1 MESKNFSKVT
11 EVGEIKVWIVMP
23 AHNEEKAIGGV
34 LDSLRKEGWRDVI
47 VVDDGS
53 KDKTAKI
60 AESKGATVIR
70 HEKNQGLGA
79 ALRTGLSNARELK
92 ADIAV
97 TFDSDGQH
105 DTKAVRELV
114 NSADGADL
122 VIGAR
127 RFINIPLNKRIG
139 NFGLN
144 FITRMLGGPLVD
156 SQSGMRAFSRR
167 ALDSIRIMSDRYVVS
182 SEIAMQAKRKGL
194 RIKEVPVAC
203 FFTQYSKARGTTIMS
218 GLRITIELVRLRLAM
233 FRARR

>member
-1 MESKNFSKVT
+1 MGSKNFSKVT

-23 AHNEEKAIGGV
+23 ARNEEKAIGGV
-34 LDSLRKEGWRDVI
+34 LDALKKEGWRDVI

-53 KDKTAKI
+53 KDRTAKI

-70 HEKNQGLGA
+70 HEKNRGLGA
-79 ALRTGLSNARELK
+79 ALRTGLSKARELK
-92 ADIAV
+92 ADVVV

-105 DTKAVRELV
+105 DPKAIRELV
-114 NSADGADL
+114 DSVDGADL

-127 RFINIPLNKRIG
+127 RFVNIPMNKRIG

-156 SQSGMRAFSRR
+156 SQSGLRAFNRR
-167 ALDSIRIMSDRYVVS
+167 ALGAIHIMSDRYVVS
-182 SEIAMQAKRKGL
+182 SEIVIQSKRARL
-194 RIKEVPVAC
+194 RIKEVPVSC
-203 FFTQYSKARGTTIMS
+203 YFTQYSKARGTTIMS